1 MYLNTNSTLQVAPAG
16 ELLWLGLYHNET
28 RLGLARG
35 WERCV
40 SADAPSISNWLSE
53 PTDLYGAP
61 MLCRVSCL
69 ALRAMPV
76 YIRQRP
82 NMHMHMHS
90 HMCGLCMYYCVFR
103 DSPGPPDLHAPPL
116 LHQGSP
122 SAR

>member
-1 MYLNTNSTLQVAPAG
+1 MYLNPNPTPQVAPAG

-40 SADAPSISNWLSE
+40 STDATSISNWLSD

-61 MLCRVSCL
+61 VFCRAPCL

-90 HMCGLCMYYCVFR
+90 HVWVVHVLLCLQR
-103 DSPGPPDLHAPPL
+103 
-116 LHQGSP
+116 
-122 SAR
+122 

>member
-61 MLCRVSCL
+61 MFRRVSCL

-90 HMCGLCMYYCVFR
+90 HVWVVHVLLCLQR
-103 DSPGPPDLHAPPL
+103 
-116 LHQGSP
+116 
-122 SAR
+122 